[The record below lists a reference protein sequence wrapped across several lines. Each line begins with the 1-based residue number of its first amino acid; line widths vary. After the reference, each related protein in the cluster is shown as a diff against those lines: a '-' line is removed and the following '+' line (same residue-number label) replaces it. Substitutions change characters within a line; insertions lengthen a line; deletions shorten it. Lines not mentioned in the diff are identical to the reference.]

1 MTVAGYRLVEKDDFI
16 RDGDV
21 AGWARKYPI
30 DMNLWKGSKA
40 AEYGQPVFRP
50 LPMPQRRFVPAGR
63 TSLLPVVV
71 RP

>member
-1 MTVAGYRLVEKDDFI
+1 MTIAGYRLVEKDDFI
-16 RDGDV
+16 RAGDV

-50 LPMPQRRFVPAGR
+50 LQCFVDFYVDESKQKGR
-63 TSLLPVVV
+63 KA
-71 RP
+71 